1 MEFDWLVESLADLGG
16 LIRSLTNFPLPL
28 DFFLGFFGVGEMWSA
43 MGMSVRRRKDTR
55 QSQGICH
62 FVQLPRGRG
71 AASEARAS
79 DKRFR
84 QGPVDISGH
93 LFPITTFGSL
103 QLMLKLLEI
112 SQVHTCT

>member
-1 MEFDWLVESLADLGG
+1 M
-16 LIRSLTNFPLPL
+16 PL
-28 DFFLGFFGVGEMWSA
+28 DFFLDFSGVGEIWSA
-43 MGMSVRRRKDTR
+43 MGMSVRGRKDTR
-55 QSQGICH
+55 QSQGICR

-84 QGPVDISGH
+84 QGPVDILGH
-93 LFPITTFGSL
+93 LFPVTTFGL